1 MRWGGALL
9 TTKSGPEDRPS
20 RLHPRLTV
28 AHAAEADR
36 ARVSEALPGFVVH
49 ADDLWD
55 AAASFAAERAGDRA
69 ANRSRLDAAAARALH
84 DLETARSQRDHLAA
98 SRTELVD
105 GAAWA
110 LELEAGLPALHEALD
125 AARGVLEQR
134 QAEHRTARSALDR
147 VLEQRAAAAAA
158 IEQAD
163 RELSELVGVGM
174 DETGLRRELE
184 ASGQAVQAAQE
195 AHARAVAAIEE
206 LQTERAVLDARL
218 AELQGAPTPGGSTAA
233 VPEQIERVR
242 QHLMTWIDQASD
254 AGPDPQAQA
263 LADAWTDLHAD
274 LAELTSNALPPPT
287 DEELAGAEQRVA
299 AALAGV
305 QGIDASA
312 QPLRPEDRTALD
324 AAHETVLAAE
334 ERIGKRRGAGG
345 AQQRL
350 EEARAAER
358 ALLARHGFD
367 PYLDLVLSGGRRNV
381 DSGQRLAAERDYLAA
396 VAERDALVAARQ
408 VSPDLEYLHR
418 EAARLQAHSAELLG
432 VDPGEA
438 AIPLLRAHP
447 LLPASVVEGLR
458 DALAV
463 AGIHPHGVG
472 LAETAA
478 RWVDQQ
484 DELIAARER
493 GRAASGHAAVQLAAV
508 QARQVA
514 LVDELAAAEH
524 AEAHAAEQLEMS
536 LRSVGAFE
544 AELSVRAGED
554 AARLQRFAAAEQL
567 RTQVEALSA
576 TLARAEHDAHEAVEA
591 SSTKVAEAEVA
602 VDRAAAVLT
611 EHARTA
617 RRLATEIPID
627 QRPEGDPLTT
637 LRTLAEALEGHA
649 VLLAP
654 EVRNA
659 EAAVDA
665 ASDALDAA
673 AALAQAASTGKEGP
687 LAEDLRDG
695 LQQLLA
701 SHPDRLVVLDEPF
714 GAVAE
719 AVRPGLLEIVLDR
732 SAAGSLVLLTEDAGL
747 LGWAIE
753 LPADVGAAM
762 PTDAILAAA
771 GDPSSPDPRTADNT
785 PTRRWAGRR

>member
-1 MRWGGALL
+1 MTR
-9 TTKSGPEDRPS
+9 KSGPEDRPS

-28 AHAAEADR
+28 ALAAQADR
-36 ARVSEALPGFVVH
+36 ARVAEALPGFVVH

-55 AAASFAAERAGDRA
+55 AAAAFATDRAGDRA
-69 ANRSRLDAAAARALH
+69 ANRSRLDGVAARALH
-84 DLETARSQRDHLAA
+84 DLETARSQRDHLAG
-98 SRTELVD
+98 SREELLD

-110 LELEAGLPALHEALD
+110 LELDAELPTLHEALD
-125 AARGVLEQR
+125 AARRVLEQG
-134 QAEHRTARSALDR
+134 QAEHRTARTALDR

-195 AHARAVAAIEE
+195 AHASAVAAI
-206 LQTERAVLDARL
+206 Q
-218 AELQGAPTPGGSTAA
+218 ELQGERSVLEARVTELTGAGGASPGLAA
-233 VPEQIERVR
+233 DPRLVELVR
-242 QHLMTWIDQASD
+242 QRLMAWMDEAQET
-254 AGPDPQAQA
+254 GLDPQAQA

-274 LAELTSNALPPPT
+274 LAELTRNAVPPPT
-287 DEELAGAEQRVA
+287 EEEVSAAEQRVV
-299 AALAGV
+299 AALAVV
-305 QGIDASA
+305 QRIDAAA
-312 QPLRPEDRTALD
+312 QPLSPEARADLD

-334 ERIGKRRGAGG
+334 ERTGKRRGAGA

-350 EEARAAER
+350 EEARAAEQ
-358 ALLARHGFD
+358 ALLAQHGFD
-367 PYLDLVLSGGRRNV
+367 SYLDLMLSGGRRNV
-381 DSGQRLAAERDYLAA
+381 DSDQRLAAERDCMAA
-396 VAERDALVAARQ
+396 VTERDALLAALQ
-408 VSPDLEYLHR
+408 TSPDLDYLHS
-418 EAARLQAHSAELLG
+418 EAARLHAHTTELLG
-432 VDPGEA
+432 VDPAEA

-447 LLPASVVEGLR
+447 LLPASIVEGLR
-458 DALAV
+458 DALAD
-463 AGIHPHGVG
+463 AGIRPRGVG

-484 DELIAARER
+484 DEASAARER
-493 GRAASGHAAVQLAAV
+493 GRAASGRAAVPLAAV
-508 QARQVA
+508 QARLVA
-514 LVDELAAAEH
+514 LTEELADAEH

-554 AARLQRFAAAEQL
+554 AQRLKRFAAAEQL
-567 RTQVEALSA
+567 RTQVSALSA
-576 TLARAEHDAHEAVEA
+576 TLARAESDAREAVEA
-591 SSTKVAEAEVA
+591 TSTKVGEAEVA
-602 VDRAAAVLT
+602 LDRAAAVLT

-617 RRLATEIPID
+617 RRLAAEIPID

-637 LRTLAEALEGHA
+637 LRSLAEGLEAHA

-665 ASDALDAA
+665 ASAA
-673 AALAQAASTGKEGP
+673 VDAALAVAEAASTGKEGP

-695 LQQLLA
+695 LQRVLE
-701 SHPDRLVVLDEPF
+701 SHPDRLIVLDEPF
-714 GAVAE
+714 GGVEDAI
-719 AVRPGLLEIVLDR
+719 RPGLLEIVLDR

-771 GDPSSPDPRTADNT
+771 DDSSSPHPSTADKT
-785 PTRRWAGRR
+785 STRRWAGRR